1 MVVSWSDVGL
11 LSQLSHSKG
20 AFDAPKLAF
29 LVGNGSVYGVCAN
42 AFDLVNLSPALKQIT
57 R

>member
-1 MVVSWSDVGL
+1 MGL
-11 LSQLSHSKG
+11 LSQLSHCKG
-20 AFDAPKLAF
+20 AFDALKLAF
-29 LVGNGSVYGVCAN
+29 LVGNSSVYGACSN